1 MNAAS
6 TPQSH
11 SSKAAHLTVL
21 SHTRFSTLNGELK
34 ILDFG
39 GLSDS
44 AASSSSTAESDALH
58 HATTMSD
65 DSSHLPPAVREMLHE
80 YDTSMNMRMM
90 QEEIASID
98 DHIAVERQTDV
109 GRNFVYDVYFLETQT
124 LQSSESQFFDA
135 NGASITIELE
145 ETEYGKYFSN
155 DLVDERS
162 DSGDDGNDDDEDS
175 NAEDYYRNDYPDSD
189 DSADYS
195 SDERYVYDDS

>member
-39 GLSDS
+39 ALSDS

-109 GRNFVYDVYFLETQT
+109 GRNFVYDEF
-124 LQSSESQFFDA
+124 SP
-135 NGASITIELE
+135 ELE